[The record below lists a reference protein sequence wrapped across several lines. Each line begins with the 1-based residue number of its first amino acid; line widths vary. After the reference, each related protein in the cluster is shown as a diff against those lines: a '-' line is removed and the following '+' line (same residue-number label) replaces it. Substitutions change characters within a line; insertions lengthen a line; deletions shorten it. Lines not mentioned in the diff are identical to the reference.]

1 MVHSHIVRAIGAVAS
16 AGALHAQGRGFEPLI
31 AHQKNPA
38 LGPRLRPGALL
49 DERTLVPIII
59 KNPTGAPGGPSGER
73 PARSFG
79 RAADQMRPVTLTPGV
94 IKNASG
100 SCMAEFG
107 DTRVLCCATVE
118 ECVPRW
124 RKGQGAGWVTAEYA
138 MLPASTNRRTPREY
152 KGRKGR
158 SMEIE
163 RLIGRSLRAVC
174 RLDKLGEYTIT
185 LDCDVI
191 QADGGTR
198 TASVTGAWVALHDAL
213 MGLVDA
219 GKLPRLPL
227 TGQVAAVS
235 CGIVGG
241 KPLLDLDYP
250 EDSHAD
256 VDLNLVCTDAGG
268 IVEVQG
274 TGERSTLSRAELDAL
289 LDMGQAGVAHLIE
302 IQNQVTGFRS

>member
-1 MVHSHIVRAIGAVAS
+1 MEYMQVNRA
-16 AGALHAQGRGFEPLI
+16 
-31 AHQKNPA
+31 N
-38 LGPRLRPGALL
+38 
-49 DERTLVPIII
+49 
-59 KNPTGAPGGPSGER
+59 
-73 PARSFG
+73 G
-79 RAADQMRPVTLTPGV
+79 RAANELRPVKLTRGV
-94 IKNASG
+94 MKHAHG
-100 SCMAEFG
+100 SCLAEFG
-107 DTRVLCCATVE
+107 DTRVLCAATIE
-118 ECVPRW
+118 EGVPGW
-124 RKGQGAGWVTAEYA
+124 RKGAKAGWVTAEYA
-138 MLPASTNRRTPREY
+138 MLPASTGKRCKREHAN
-152 KGRKGR
+152 RKGR

-174 RLDKLGEYTIT
+174 RLDKLSEYTIT

-241 KPLLDLDYP
+241 QPLLDLDYP

>member
-1 MVHSHIVRAIGAVAS
+1 M
-16 AGALHAQGRGFEPLI
+16 
-31 AHQKNPA
+31 
-38 LGPRLRPGALL
+38 
-49 DERTLVPIII
+49 PIII
-59 KNPTGAPGGPSGER
+59 KNPTGAPDGASGEK

-163 RLIGRSLRAVC
+163 RLIGRSLRTVVNMKA
-174 RLDKLGEYTIT
+174 LGEYTVT
-185 LDCDVI
+185 VDCDVI

-198 TASVTGAWVALHDAL
+198 TASITGAWVALHDAL
-213 MGLVDA
+213 AMWVEA
-219 GKLPRLPL
+219 GKIERIPL
-227 TGQVAAVS
+227 IGQVAAISMGVVD
-235 CGIVGG
+235 GNT
-241 KPLLDLDYP
+241 LLDLDYS
-250 EDSHAD
+250 EDSHAE
-256 VDLNLVCTDAGG
+256 VDMNLVATDTGEM
-268 IVEVQG
+268 IELQG
-274 TGERSTLSRAELDAL
+274 TGEQAPFDRKRLNAL
-289 LDMGQAGVAHLIE
+289 LDLGDKGIAELIE
-302 IQNQVTGFRS
+302 LQRQAIA

>member
-1 MVHSHIVRAIGAVAS
+1 
-16 AGALHAQGRGFEPLI
+16 
-31 AHQKNPA
+31 
-38 LGPRLRPGALL
+38 
-49 DERTLVPIII
+49 
-59 KNPTGAPGGPSGER
+59 
-73 PARSFG
+73 
-79 RAADQMRPVTLTPGV
+79 
-94 IKNASG
+94 
-100 SCMAEFG
+100 
-107 DTRVLCCATVE
+107 
-118 ECVPRW
+118 
-124 RKGQGAGWVTAEYA
+124 
-138 MLPASTNRRTPREY
+138 MLPASTGKRCKREY
-152 KGRKGR
+152 AKRKGR

-174 RLDKLGEYTIT
+174 RLDKLSEYTIT

-241 KPLLDLDYP
+241 QPLLDLDYP

>member
-1 MVHSHIVRAIGAVAS
+1 MEYMQVNRA
-16 AGALHAQGRGFEPLI
+16 
-31 AHQKNPA
+31 N
-38 LGPRLRPGALL
+38 
-49 DERTLVPIII
+49 
-59 KNPTGAPGGPSGER
+59 
-73 PARSFG
+73 G
-79 RAADQMRPVTLTPGV
+79 RAANELRPVKLTRGV
-94 IKNASG
+94 MKHAHG
-100 SCMAEFG
+100 SCLAEFG
-107 DTRVLCCATVE
+107 DTRVLCAATIE
-118 ECVPRW
+118 EGVPGW
-124 RKGQGAGWVTAEYA
+124 RKGAKAGWVTAEYA
-138 MLPASTNRRTPREY
+138 MLPASTGKRCKREHAN
-152 KGRKGR
+152 RKGR

>member
-1 MVHSHIVRAIGAVAS
+1 M
-16 AGALHAQGRGFEPLI
+16 
-31 AHQKNPA
+31 
-38 LGPRLRPGALL
+38 
-49 DERTLVPIII
+49 PIII
-59 KNPTGAPGGPSGER
+59 KNSQVDAAGGASGEKGS
-73 PARSFG
+73 RSFG
-79 RAADQMRPVTLTPGV
+79 RAANEMRPVTLTPGV
-94 IKNASG
+94 IKTADG

-118 ECVPRW
+118 ESVPRW

-138 MLPASTNRRTPREY
+138 MLPASTSRRSPREY
-152 KGRKGR
+152 KARKGR

-174 RLDKLGEYTIT
+174 RLDKLGEYTVT

-213 MGLVDA
+213 MGLVEA
-219 GKLPRLPL
+219 GKLSRLPL

-241 KPLLDLDYP
+241 EALLDLDYP

-256 VDLNLVCTDAGG
+256 VDLNLVCTDEGG

-274 TGERSTLSRAELDAL
+274 TGERSTLSRSELDAL
-289 LDMGQAGVAHLIE
+289 LDMGQAGVAHLIDL
-302 IQNQVTGFRS
+302 QNQVTGFR

>member
-1 MVHSHIVRAIGAVAS
+1 M
-16 AGALHAQGRGFEPLI
+16 
-31 AHQKNPA
+31 
-38 LGPRLRPGALL
+38 
-49 DERTLVPIII
+49 PIII
-59 KNPTGAPGGPSGER
+59 KNPTGAPDGASGEK

-198 TASVTGAWVALHDAL
+198 CASITGGYAALYLACRK
-213 MGLVDA
+213 LVDE
-219 GKLPRLPL
+219 GVIEKMPL
-227 TGQVAAVS
+227 TAAVS
-235 CGIVGG
+235 AVSVGIFEDEAV
-241 KPLLDLDYP
+241 LDLNYA
-250 EDSHAD
+250 EDSHAI
-256 VDLNLVCTDAGG
+256 VDCNVVMTSKGEF
-268 IVEVQG
+268 IEVQG
-274 TGERSTLSRAELDAL
+274 TGEGRPFTRNELDQLLAL
-289 LDMGQAGVAHLIE
+289 GEQGCSRLCE
-302 IQNQVTGFRS
+302 IQKSVLGE

>member
-1 MVHSHIVRAIGAVAS
+1 M
-16 AGALHAQGRGFEPLI
+16 
-31 AHQKNPA
+31 
-38 LGPRLRPGALL
+38 
-49 DERTLVPIII
+49 PIII
-59 KNPTGAPGGPSGER
+59 KNPAGASDGASGEK

-163 RLIGRSLRAVC
+163 RLIGRSLRAAV
-174 RLDKLGEYTIT
+174 DMGGMGGETSFYV
-185 LDCDVI
+185 DCDVI
-191 QADGGTR
+191 EADGGTR
-198 TASVTGAWVALHDAL
+198 TASITGAWVALYDAFEFWK
-213 MGLVDA
+213 GA
-219 GKLPRLPL
+219 GKIRSNPI
-227 TGQVAAVS
+227 TSQVAAISVGQVA
-235 CGIVGG
+235 GQ
-241 KPLLDLDYP
+241 LLCDLDYQ
-250 EDSHAD
+250 EDSRAE
-256 VDLNLVCTDAGG
+256 VDLNVVMNGSRE
-268 IVEVQG
+268 IIEVQG
-274 TGERSTLSRAELDAL
+274 TGERATFGRSKLNAMLDLAEAGIEELLSAQRAAL
-289 LDMGQAGVAHLIE
+289 GIEHL
-302 IQNQVTGFRS
+302 

>member
-1 MVHSHIVRAIGAVAS
+1 MYT
-16 AGALHAQGRGFEPLI
+16 P
-31 AHQKNPA
+31 
-38 LGPRLRPGALL
+38 
-49 DERTLVPIII
+49 DER
-59 KNPTGAPGGPSGER
+59 R
-73 PARSFG
+73 PEG
-79 RAADQMRPVTLTPGV
+79 RANNEMRPVKLTRDV
-94 IKNASG
+94 MKNAHG
-100 SCMAEFG
+100 SCLAEFG
-107 DTRVLCCATVE
+107 DTRVMCTATIE
-118 ECVPRW
+118 ESLPAW
-124 RKGQGAGWVTAEYA
+124 RRASRKGWVTAEYA
-138 MLPASTNRRTPREY
+138 MLPASTSSRTKREY

-302 IQNQVTGFRS
+302 IQNQVTGFRSEK